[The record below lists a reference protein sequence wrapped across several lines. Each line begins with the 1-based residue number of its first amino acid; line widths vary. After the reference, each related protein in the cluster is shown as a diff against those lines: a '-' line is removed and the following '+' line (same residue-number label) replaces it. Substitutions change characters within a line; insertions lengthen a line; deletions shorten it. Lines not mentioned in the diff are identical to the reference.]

1 MTSNDHGQL
10 LQTLRALE
18 CELHGPQARGDAA
31 RLAELLHPEFR
42 EFGRSGRSYTQA
54 EIVARL
60 LAEPVDAPEAAVV
73 VVHAQDFVL
82 SPLADGL
89 ALLTYR
95 SAHRAGAGA
104 LERHTNRS
112 SIWRRGPAGWQMLF
126 HQGTPTDVFLPA

>member
-1 MTSNDHGQL
+1 MTTSEDL

-31 RLAELLHPEFR
+31 RLARLLHPEFR
-42 EFGRSGRSYTQA
+42 EFGRSGRSYTY
-54 EIVARL
+54 EDIVPRL
-60 LAEPVDAPEAAVV
+60 LAEPAAGPQVV
-73 VVHAQDFVL
+73 AVHAQDFAL
-82 SPLADGL
+82 SPLAEDL

-95 SAHRAGAGA
+95 SAHRGAAGA

-126 HQGTPTDVFLPA
+126 HQGTPTDAFA